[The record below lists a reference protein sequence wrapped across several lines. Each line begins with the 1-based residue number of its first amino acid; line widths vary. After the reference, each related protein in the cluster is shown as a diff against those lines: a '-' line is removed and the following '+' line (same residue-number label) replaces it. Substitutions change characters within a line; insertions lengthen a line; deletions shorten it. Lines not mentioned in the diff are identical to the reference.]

1 MFNALILLAMHWHE
15 KRQRQRRQ
23 RQQAAAA
30 RRLPRAGHSVGL
42 SITLVLCFAAVLAR
56 ADALST
62 PEPTTA
68 DPTPAPSAAAATGT
82 VPPTPRCGLHETA
95 CATVCGST
103 QPTTACVFTA
113 VKMRLEVACGC
124 GKSGGERAADYDVKT
139 GGGIHPLVKSAS
151 PPTGGH
157 ARGGS
162 RGDDDAKQRLQT
174 LFAVAV
180 VGSLALVAFA
190 VAKGRP
196 AETVWRFQPRHTPA
210 AATTDLESSS
220 SRTLVGACELTV
232 RRTPLA
238 TATLPPPPPPTAKDE
253 ALTGPPA
260 CCAPEEPTK

>member
-1 MFNALILLAMHWHE
+1 
-15 KRQRQRRQ
+15 
-23 RQQAAAA
+23 
-30 RRLPRAGHSVGL
+30 
-42 SITLVLCFAAVLAR
+42 
-56 ADALST
+56 
-62 PEPTTA
+62 
-68 DPTPAPSAAAATGT
+68 
-82 VPPTPRCGLHETA
+82 
-95 CATVCGST
+95 
-103 QPTTACVFTA
+103 
-113 VKMRLEVACGC
+113 MRLEVACGC
-124 GKSGGERAADYDVKT
+124 GKSGGERAADYD
-139 GGGIHPLVKSAS
+139 VKSAS